1 MVRLNLKKRR
11 WFIFALIVFASFPLS
26 WIGCKGK
33 VSSMGHQHGKALYQC
48 SMHPQITSDKP
59 ENCPICGM
67 RLTRVDQPQDGGG
80 KKTADRGE
88 ILYYQHPMNPSVTSP
103 KPAKDEM
110 GMDYTPVY
118 EGDLQGGGAIEIPG
132 HGEVF
137 ISPERQQLIGM
148 ETAVVEKKPLVLTIR
163 TVGTVA
169 YDPELYN
176 TSTEYKQA
184 AESYEKIK
192 GSPLPQVRE
201 RGEALL
207 NSAKMRLKL
216 AGLSEA
222 QMQELLKSNADKTS
236 LILPT
241 ETVWIYADIYA
252 YESGLVKPGQKAIV
266 TTPAFPKMRY
276 EGEIKTIDAVLNAM
290 TRSLRVRIE
299 VGDKERLLK
308 PEMFV
313 DVTIEIPLETN
324 LAVPEQA
331 VVDAGETKLVFV
343 DKGEGRIEPREV
355 QVGYVAGGYYE
366 ILSGLKEAETVISS
380 ANFLIDSES
389 RFRAA
394 AQSFKAQ
401 KKKMEGSEEKKE
413 PKSMEMPQSQGT
425 HQH

>member
-1 MVRLNLKKRR
+1 MKNLKKTHLLILIGLI
-11 WFIFALIVFASFPLS
+11 FILPLAFVAIS
-26 WIGCKGK
+26 HQGK
-33 VSSMGHQHGKALYQC
+33 VHSPAGHGKALYQC

-59 ENCPICGM
+59 DNCPICGM
-67 RLTRVDQPQDGGG
+67 RLHRVDQPG
-80 KKTADRGE
+80 DRGQKKGGRGK
-88 ILYYQHPMNPSVTSP
+88 ILYYQHPMNPSVTSS

-118 EGDLQGGGAIEIPG
+118 EGDVQSGGEITIPG

-137 ISPERQQLIGM
+137 ISPERQQLIGV
-148 ETAVVEKKPLVLTIR
+148 EKAVVEKKPLVLTIR
-163 TVGTVA
+163 TVGTAA

-176 TSTEYKQA
+176 TFTEYKQA
-184 AESYEKIK
+184 ATAYEKVK
-192 GSPLPQVRE
+192 DSPLPEVRQ

-207 NSAKMRLKL
+207 NAAKFKLKL
-216 AGLSEA
+216 SGLSDA
-222 QMQELLKSNADKTS
+222 QMEESLQTGDNKVNLL
-236 LILPT
+236 LPQ
-241 ETVWIYADIYA
+241 ETVWVYADIYA
-252 YESGLVKPGQKAIV
+252 YESGLVKPDQSVKISS
-266 TTPAFPKMRY
+266 PAFPKLHY
-276 EGEIKTIDAVLNAM
+276 EGKIKTVDPVLNAM

-299 VGDKERLLK
+299 VQDKEKLLK

-313 DVTIEIPLETN
+313 DAVIEIPLGTN

-355 QVGYVAGGYYE
+355 QVGYIADGSYE
-366 ILSGLKEAETVISS
+366 ILSGVSEGETVISS

-394 AQSFKAQ
+394 AQSFKGNQ
-401 KKKMEGSEEKKE
+401 KKVEKEG
-413 PKSMEMPQSQGT
+413 M

>member
-1 MVRLNLKKRR
+1 MKNLKKKHLI
-11 WFIFALIVFASFPLS
+11 IFLSLILVLPLAFVV
-26 WIGCKGK
+26 INHKGK
-33 VSSMGHQHGKALYQC
+33 VHSPAGHGKALYQC

-67 RLTRVDQPQDGGG
+67 RLTRVDQPQDGGQKKLGGRG
-80 KKTADRGE
+80 K
-88 ILYYQHPMNPSVTSP
+88 ILYYQHPMNPGVHSP

-118 EGDLQGGGAIEIPG
+118 EGDLAGGGTIEIPG

-137 ISPERQQLIGM
+137 ISPERQQLIGV
-148 ETAVVEKKPLVLTIR
+148 EKATVEKKLLILTIR

-176 TSTEYKQA
+176 TLTEYKQA
-184 AESYEKIK
+184 ATSYEKVK
-192 GSPLPQVRE
+192 ESPLPEIRQ

-207 NSAKMRLKL
+207 NAAKFKLKL
-216 AGLSEA
+216 SGLSDA
-222 QMQELLKSNADKTS
+222 QMGELLQTGDNKIN
-236 LILPT
+236 LILPQ
-241 ETVWIYADIYA
+241 ETVWIYAEIYA
-252 YESGLVKPGQKAIV
+252 YESGLVKPDQLAKI
-266 TTPAFPKMRY
+266 TSPAFPKLHY
-276 EGEIKTIDAVLNAM
+276 EGKIKTVDPVLNAM

-299 VGDKERLLK
+299 VNDKEKLLK

-313 DVTIEIPLETN
+313 DVVIEIPLGIN

-331 VVDAGETKLVFV
+331 VVDGETKLVFV

-355 QVGYVAGGYYE
+355 QVGYIAGADYE
-366 ILSGLKEAETVISS
+366 ILSGLSEGETVISS

-394 AQSFKAQ
+394 AQGFKGG
-401 KKKMEGSEEKKE
+401 KKMEKIEENKE
-413 PKSMEMPQSQGT
+413 QKPMEKQMPQSEGID
-425 HQH
+425 QH

>member
-1 MVRLNLKKRR
+1 MKNLKKKHL
-11 WFIFALIVFASFPLS
+11 LILLSLILIILPLAFVAIS
-26 WIGCKGK
+26 HKGK
-33 VSSMGHQHGKALYQC
+33 VHSSASHGKALYQC

-67 RLTRVDQPQDGGG
+67 RLTRIDQPQEGGQKKSGGRG
-80 KKTADRGE
+80 K
-88 ILYYQHPMNPSVTSP
+88 ILYYQHPMNPSVHSP

-118 EGDLQGGGAIEIPG
+118 EGDLAGGGEITIPG
-132 HGEVF
+132 HGAVF
-137 ISPERQQLIGM
+137 ISPERQQLIGV
-148 ETAVVEKKPLVLTIR
+148 ERATVEKKPLILTIR

-176 TSTEYKQA
+176 TFTEYKQA
-184 AESYEKIK
+184 AMAYEKVK
-192 GSPLPQVRE
+192 DSPLPEVRE

-207 NSAKMRLKL
+207 HAAKFKLKL
-216 AGLSEA
+216 SGLSDA
-222 QMQELLKSNADKTS
+222 QIEQSLQTGDSKVN
-236 LILPT
+236 LILPQ

-252 YESGLVKPGQKAIV
+252 YESGLVKPDQSVKISS
-266 TTPAFPKMRY
+266 PAFPKLHY
-276 EGEIKTIDAVLNAM
+276 EGKVKTVDPVLNAM

-299 VGDKERLLK
+299 VSDKDKLLK

-313 DVTIEIPLETN
+313 DVVIEVPLGIN

-331 VVDAGETKLVFV
+331 VVDGETKLVFV

-355 QVGYVAGGYYE
+355 QVGYIANGSYE
-366 ILSGLKEAETVISS
+366 ILSGLSEGETVISS

-394 AQSFKAQ
+394 AQGFK
-401 KKKMEGSEEKKE
+401 GGEKKTE
-413 PKSMEMPQSQGT
+413 GT

>member
-1 MVRLNLKKRR
+1 MKNLKKKHL
-11 WFIFALIVFASFPLS
+11 LILACLVLILPIAFMT
-26 WIGCKGK
+26 INRNKEK
-33 VSSMGHQHGKALYQC
+33 VHSHMGNGRALYQC

-67 RLTRVDQPQDGGG
+67 RLTRVDQPQDGGQKKSGGRG
-80 KKTADRGE
+80 K

-118 EGDLQGGGAIEIPG
+118 EADVAGGGGGAIEIPG

-137 ISPERQQLIGM
+137 ISPERQQLIGV
-148 ETAVVEKKPLVLTIR
+148 EKATVEKKPLVLTIR

-176 TSTEYKQA
+176 TFTEYKQA
-184 AESYEKIK
+184 AMAYEKVK
-192 GSPLPQVRE
+192 DSPLPEVRQ

-207 NSAKMRLKL
+207 EATKFKLRLS
-216 AGLSEA
+216 GLSDA
-222 QMQELLKSNADKTS
+222 QIEQSLQTGESKVN
-236 LILPT
+236 LILPQ
-241 ETVWIYADIYA
+241 ETVWIYAEIYA
-252 YESGLVKPGQKAIV
+252 YESGLVKPDQSVRISS
-266 TTPAFPKMRY
+266 PAFPKLHY
-276 EGEIKTIDAVLNAM
+276 EGKIKTVDPVLNAM

-299 VGDKERLLK
+299 VQDKEKLLK

-313 DVTIEIPLETN
+313 DVVIEVPLGIN

-331 VVDAGETKLVFV
+331 VVDGETKLVFV

-355 QVGYVAGGYYE
+355 QVGYIAGADYE
-366 ILSGLKEAETVISS
+366 ILSGLSEGEVVISS

-394 AQSFKAQ
+394 AQGFK
-401 KKKMEGSEEKKE
+401 GGEKKN
-413 PKSMEMPQSQGT
+413 SALRQQSR
-425 HQH
+425 